1 LGLEQRKYIWLIA
14 GLLLPIFLYWGE
26 PETIQIDPEYLNG
39 ILTASSILYG
49 FLAVMLGREPKEYL
63 EKFRYKYFLR
73 GDIYYSFEI
82 LAFSVIYLSLSAVK
96 VIPST
101 LPLVFLTIS
110 FLFNALIVMIH
121 LHYHFESL
129 KLGKTTQPL
138 ETKPLR

>member
-1 LGLEQRKYIWLIA
+1 LGLEQKKYIWLIA
-14 GLLLPIFLYWGE
+14 GLLPPIFWYWGK

-49 FLAVMLGREPKEYL
+49 FLAVMLGRAPKEYL

-101 LPLVFLTIS
+101 LPLIFLTNQLS
-110 FLFNALIVMIH
+110 F
-121 LHYHFESL
+121 
-129 KLGKTTQPL
+129 
-138 ETKPLR
+138 

>member
-63 EKFRYKYFLR
+63 EKFRYRYYLR
-73 GDIYYSFEI
+73 GNIYYSFEI
-82 LAFSVIYLSLSAVK
+82 LAFSIIYLSLSAAK

-101 LPLVFLTIS
+101 LPLVLLTTS
-110 FLFNALIVMIH
+110 FLFNAFVLIIH
-121 LHYHFESL
+121 LHYHFESV
-129 KLGKTTQPL
+129 KLGKTPQPL